1 MNKYFFR
8 KHWLLTILFLLCGL
22 IIVLTFFRQR
32 INSNS
37 TQKSKSEIVDDFDA
51 KIIGKREN
59 SILVEAFDYR
69 KEILVSTKLLEEK
82 ETFSVGDI
90 VNIGYNGL
98 IEESDPLGV
107 TALCIKKVR
116 D

>member
-51 KIIGKREN
+51 KIIEKREN

-69 KEILVSTKLLEEK
+69 KEILVSTKLLEERLLCPGK
-82 ETFSVGDI
+82 ESARKC
-90 VNIGYNGL
+90 
-98 IEESDPLGV
+98 GV
-107 TALCIKKVR
+107 MKR
-116 D
+116 DWNFP